1 MINSSIKLICASLSL
16 ILSIS
21 VSVAQTSDSVDVVN
35 QLSELAAPDKK
46 AYGEQIKDSLSAK
59 GQIKGIQEM
68 PITKVFFVEA
78 QQGSYLVSSD
88 GRFVIEG
95 VIKDVWHRK
104 TIKSLDDARSTERL
118 PLTNIGF
125 NPEEQLASFTLGNP
139 KVKRQGVIFVDPTST
154 ITLTA
159 LKKLNEKA
167 ENSNWTVVLMPLIGG
182 DAAIDRSRRIWC
194 ATDKAG
200 ALDDLINGTSESLSS
215 VSKDCKEEPLVM
227 GMMLTDLL
235 QIRSLPHLIR
245 EDGLK
250 STGFPENF
258 DEWFAQ
264 P

>member
-1 MINSSIKLICASLSL
+1 MTNDIRVIAVALSMLMCATTSTAASSEP
-16 ILSIS
+16 
-21 VSVAQTSDSVDVVN
+21 VDVLSK
-35 QLSELAAPDKK
+35 LSELAAPDKK
-46 AYGEQIKDSLSAK
+46 AYGEEIKTSLSAK

-68 PITKVFFVEA
+68 PITKLFFVEA

-104 TIKSLDDARSTERL
+104 TINNLEDARSTERL
-118 PLTNIGF
+118 PLSNIGF

-139 KVKRQGVIFVDPTST
+139 NVKRQGVIFVDPTSA

-159 LKKLNEKA
+159 LQKIKEKA
-167 ENSNWTVVLMPLIGG
+167 DTSNWTVVLMPLIGG
-182 DAAIDRSRRIWC
+182 DSAIDRSRRLWC
-194 ATDKAG
+194 ATDKGG
-200 ALDDLINGTSESLSS
+200 ALNDLVYGTSESLSD
-215 VSKDCKEEPLVM
+215 VVEGCKEDPLVM

-250 STGFPENF
+250 SAGFPEKF
-258 DEWFAQ
+258 EEWFAQ